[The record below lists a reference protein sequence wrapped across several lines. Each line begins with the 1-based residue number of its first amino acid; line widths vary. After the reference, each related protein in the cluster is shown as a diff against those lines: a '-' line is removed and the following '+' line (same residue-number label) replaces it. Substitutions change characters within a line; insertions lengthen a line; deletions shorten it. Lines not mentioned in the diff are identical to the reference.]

1 MHLQEKCL
9 LFKSPNCFA
18 IYDKIYNLSPRGPD
32 GPCRCHIGRDDKYPP
47 LPSSRPPSLCSAKWW
62 PASRF
67 VTSSAAAA
75 AVQNNHRAQLLSCYT
90 MFQIYY
96 VTMWTI
102 SMDCEGCL
110 VNISGSGVFPNSVRL
125 HSVAPPPPPPLH
137 CDQTKRSPTTV
148 LGSIIF
154 LSKFK

>member
-18 IYDKIYNLSPRGPD
+18 IYDKIYNLSPLGPD
-32 GPCRCHIGRDDKYPP
+32 GPCRCHIGSDDKYP
-47 LPSSRPPSLCSAKWW
+47 RPAPGLYLYARLSGGQPPDLS
-62 PASRF
+62 PASLQRPCKTIIGCSYCH
-67 VTSSAAAA
+67 VI
-75 AVQNNHRAQLLSCYT
+75 QYT

-110 VNISGSGVFPNSVRL
+110 VNISGCGVFPNSVGL
-125 HSVAPPPPPPLH
+125 QSVAPPPPLH